1 MFVCAGQATKAVG
14 VRGELKFRAMT
25 DFPRALIEK
34 QTLLFLD
41 ARSGEVAEARLARVR
56 AGEGSFAA
64 SFKGVT
70 TREDAERLVGYYLG
84 FSSRRAVPL
93 PEGEYYPFQL
103 EGLRVVDE
111 GGALFG
117 VVKTLDPG
125 IAWDFLIVED
135 ADGGEK
141 VVPMVERFVKEISV
155 ADGTIVVDSQN
166 LGWKK

>member
-1 MFVCAGQATKAVG
+1 MKAVG

-34 QTLLFLD
+34 KALLFLD
-41 ARSGEVAEARLARVR
+41 ARTGEVAEARPTRIHS
-56 AGEGSFAA
+56 GEGAFAA
-64 SFKGVT
+64 AFAGIA
-70 TREDAERLVGYYLG
+70 TREDAERLVGAYLG

-103 EGLRVVDE
+103 EGLRVVDGDGVE
-111 GGALFG
+111 FG

-125 IAWDFLIVED
+125 IAWDFLIVEC

-141 VVPMVERFVKEISV
+141 VVPMIEKYIKEISV

-166 LGWKK
+166 LGWKI